1 MNNRK
6 IDSFFKRKA
15 CEIEREE
22 RDEEVIIPITEPQR
36 DLENP
41 IIEEHHGFENSLERD
56 PGKRPPIWKYPPN
69 QVDAIQRAYLKWGPY
84 QIHLENY
91 PLSGNEDHPR
101 RFQHTWFSIFPS
113 WLEYSPSEDAAY
125 CLPCYL
131 FSKKPS
137 GRPGSHVFISMGFRN
152 WKKVRNGKQ
161 CSFLKHI
168 GKDPCSP
175 HNNAMQACQDLLN
188 QDGHIRNVIQVQSSC
203 QRMNNRLR
211 LKTSIDTVRWL
222 TLQAC
227 AFRGHDETSN
237 SKNQGNF
244 LELLKLLA
252 SYNDEIAKVVLE
264 NAPQN
269 CKYTS
274 HQIQKEL
281 LQILSSRVKKHIR
294 EEIGD
299 SKFCIVV
306 DEARDESK
314 KEQMALV
321 LRFVDKVGLIQERF
335 FDVAHVKDTTSL
347 TLKEAICDILSRHNL
362 DVSNIRGQG
371 YDGASNMRGEW
382 NGLQALFMKDCP
394 YAYYVH
400 CFAHRLQLALVTSSR
415 EVKSVHK
422 FFEKLTFI
430 VNVVC
435 SSTKRH
441 DELQAAQLEE
451 IAYLLEIDEIVTGK
465 GANQVGTLKRAGDT
479 RWGSHY
485 NSICSLINMYE
496 ATCSV
501 LKKIARERGSYA
513 TRGDADSS
521 YNYLKAFDFIFI
533 LHMMKEI
540 MGITDMLCQALQKQN
555 QDVVNAMHLVRST
568 KSFIQDL
575 RENGWDMLFTKVR
588 SFCEK
593 HGIEIPDLN
602 DIHSTTRFGRSRLEE
617 NQVTIQHYFKVEI
630 FFTTIDKQL
639 QELNSRFS
647 EQAMDLLT
655 LSCALSPK
663 DEYKAFNIDTICSL
677 VEKYY
682 PMDFSDQEK
691 NNLQFQLQHFLF
703 TARKESN
710 LNNLSTIQELCSCL
724 VATGQAEIYFL
735 IDRLLRLI
743 MTLPVSTAT
752 TERSFSAMKIIK
764 TKLRNKMDDGFLGD
778 SMTVYIEREISSSI
792 SSESII
798 DDFKSLGTRRALF

>member
-15 CEIEREE
+15 CEIERED
-22 RDEEVIIPITEPQR
+22 RDEEIIILTIEEHR
-36 DLENP
+36 GFENP
-41 IIEEHHGFENSLERD
+41 IIEEYHGFENSLERD
-56 PGKRPPIWKYPPN
+56 PGKRTPIWQYPLN

-84 QIHLENY
+84 QIHLESY
-91 PLSGNEDHPR
+91 PLSGSDDHPR
-101 RFQHTWFSIFPS
+101 RFQHNWFSIFSS

-137 GRPGSHVFISMGFRN
+137 GRPGSHVFISTGFRT
-152 WKKVRNGKQ
+152 WKKVRNGKH

-175 HNNAMQACQDLLN
+175 HNNAMKACQDLLN
-188 QDGHIRNVIQVQSSC
+188 QDGHIRNVIQVQSLN
-203 QRMNNRLR
+203 QRMNNRLC

-227 AFRGHDETSN
+227 AFRGHDETNN
-237 SKNQGNF
+237 SKNQRNF

-252 SYNDEIAKVVLE
+252 SYNDEIAKIVLK

-269 CKYTS
+269 CK
-274 HQIQKEL
+274 
-281 LQILSSRVKKHIR
+281 VKKHIR

-382 NGLQALFMKDCP
+382 NGLQALFMKDYP

-400 CFAHRLQLALVTSSR
+400 YFAHRLQLALVTSSR
-415 EVKSVHK
+415 EVKTINQ
-422 FFEKLTFI
+422 FFDKLIFV

-441 DELQAAQLEE
+441 DELQTAQLEE
-451 IAYLLEIDEIVTGK
+451 ISYLLEIDEIVSGK
-465 GANQVGTLKRAGDT
+465 GVNQVGTLKQARDT

-485 NSICSLINMYE
+485 NSICSLINIY
-496 ATCSV
+496 ALSSLTKTKSRCS
-501 LKKIARERGSYA
+501 
-513 TRGDADSS
+513 
-521 YNYLKAFDFIFI
+521 
-533 LHMMKEI
+533 
-540 MGITDMLCQALQKQN
+540 
-555 QDVVNAMHLVRST
+555 NAMHFVRST
-568 KSFIQDL
+568 KSFIQDF
-575 RENGWDMLFTKVR
+575 RENGWDILFTKVR

-593 HGIEIPDLN
+593 HGIEIHDLN
-602 DIHSTTRFGRSRLEE
+602 DVHSTTRFGCSRLEE
-617 NQVTIQHYFKVEI
+617 NQVTIQHYFKVEM

-639 QELNSRFS
+639 QELNDRFS
-647 EQAMDLLT
+647 EQAMDLLI

-663 DEYKAFNIDTICSL
+663 DGYKAFNIDIICSL
-677 VEKYY
+677 
-682 PMDFSDQEK
+682 
-691 NNLQFQLQHFLF
+691 
-703 TARKESN
+703 
-710 LNNLSTIQELCSCL
+710 
-724 VATGQAEIYFL
+724 AETYFL

-743 MTLPVSTAT
+743 MTLPISTAT

-778 SMTVYIEREISSSI
+778 SMTIYIEREISASI

-798 DDFKSLGTRRALF
+798 DDFKSLGTRRSLF

>member
-1 MNNRK
+1 MN
-6 IDSFFKRKA
+6 D
-15 CEIEREE
+15 
-22 RDEEVIIPITEPQR
+22 
-36 DLENP
+36 
-41 IIEEHHGFENSLERD
+41 
-56 PGKRPPIWKYPPN
+56 
-69 QVDAIQRAYLKWGPY
+69 
-84 QIHLENY
+84 
-91 PLSGNEDHPR
+91 
-101 RFQHTWFSIFPS
+101 
-113 WLEYSPSEDAAY
+113 
-125 CLPCYL
+125 
-131 FSKKPS
+131 
-137 GRPGSHVFISMGFRN
+137 
-152 WKKVRNGKQ
+152 
-161 CSFLKHI
+161 
-168 GKDPCSP
+168 
-175 HNNAMQACQDLLN
+175 
-188 QDGHIRNVIQVQSSC
+188 
-203 QRMNNRLR
+203 RLR

-281 LQILSSRVKKHIR
+281 LQILSSKVKKHIR

-321 LRFVDKVGLIQERF
+321 LRFVDKAGLIQERF

-400 CFAHRLQLALVTSSR
+400 YFAHRLQLALVTSSR
-415 EVKSVHK
+415 E
-422 FFEKLTFI
+422 
-430 VNVVC
+430 
-435 SSTKRH
+435 RH

-465 GANQVGTLKRAGDT
+465 GANQQLVQFK
-479 RWGSHY
+479 
-485 NSICSLINMYE
+485 
-496 ATCSV
+496 
-501 LKKIARERGSYA
+501 KKIARERGSYA

-540 MGITDMLCQALQKQN
+540 MGIKDMLCQALQKQN

-575 RENGWDMLFTKVR
+575 RENGWDILFTKVR

-602 DIHSTTRFGRSRLEE
+602 DIHSTTRFGRSCLEE

-630 FFTTIDKQL
+630 FFTSINKQL
-639 QELNSRFS
+639 QELNIRFS

-655 LSCALSPK
+655 LSCALSSK
-663 DEYKAFNIDTICSL
+663 DGYKALNIDIICSL

-682 PMDFSDQEK
+682 PMNFSDQEK

-724 VATGQAEIYFL
+724 VATGHTEIYFL

-743 MTLPVSTAT
+743 MTLPVSTPT

-764 TKLRNKMDDGFLGD
+764 TKLRNKMDDEFLGD

-792 SSESII
+792 NSESII

>member
-1 MNNRK
+1 M
-6 IDSFFKRKA
+6 S
-15 CEIEREE
+15 
-22 RDEEVIIPITEPQR
+22 
-36 DLENP
+36 
-41 IIEEHHGFENSLERD
+41 
-56 PGKRPPIWKYPPN
+56 
-69 QVDAIQRAYLKWGPY
+69 
-84 QIHLENY
+84 
-91 PLSGNEDHPR
+91 
-101 RFQHTWFSIFPS
+101 
-113 WLEYSPSEDAAY
+113 
-125 CLPCYL
+125 
-131 FSKKPS
+131 
-137 GRPGSHVFISMGFRN
+137 
-152 WKKVRNGKQ
+152 
-161 CSFLKHI
+161 
-168 GKDPCSP
+168 
-175 HNNAMQACQDLLN
+175 
-188 QDGHIRNVIQVQSSC
+188 
-203 QRMNNRLR
+203 NRLR
-211 LKTSIDTVRWL
+211 LKTSIDTIRWL

-227 AFRGHDETSN
+227 ALRGHDETNN
-237 SKNQGNF
+237 SRNQGNF

-314 KEQMALV
+314 KEKMALV

-382 NGLQALFMKDCP
+382 NGLQLLFMKDCP

-400 CFAHRLQLALVTSSR
+400 CFAHRLQLALVTTSR
-415 EVKSVHK
+415 EVKPIHK
-422 FFEKLTFI
+422 FFDKLIFV

-441 DELQAAQLEE
+441 DELQASQLEE
-451 IAYLLEIDEIVTGK
+451 IAYLLEIGEIVTSK
-465 GANQVGTLKRAGDT
+465 GSNQIVTLKRAGDT

-501 LKKIARERGSYA
+501 FKKIAKERGNYT

-533 LHMMKEI
+533 LHLMKEI
-540 MGITDMLCQALQKQN
+540 MGITDMLCQALRKQN
-555 QDVVNAMHLVRST
+555 QDVVNAM
-568 KSFIQDL
+568 DL
-575 RENGWDMLFTKVR
+575 
-588 SFCEK
+588 

-602 DIHSTTRFGRSRLEE
+602 DIHSATRFGRSLLEE

-663 DEYKAFNIDTICSL
+663 DGYKAFNIDTICSL

-691 NNLQFQLQHFLF
+691 NNLQFQLRHFLF
-703 TARKESN
+703 VARQASN

-724 VATGQAEIYFL
+724 VETGQAEIYFL

-764 TKLRNKMDDGFLGD
+764 TKLRNKMDAGFLRD
-778 SMTVYIEREISSSI
+778 SMAVYIEREISANI

-798 DDFKSLGTRRALF
+798 EDFKSLGTRKALL